1 MTPHS
6 LLRSRVFRL
15 TVISTLVFAAIAA
28 GVVALLYRS
37 STEAVSRQIDATI
50 EAEIAGLAEQYAQLG
65 TTGLVNVIKRRASLA
80 GRTGGIYLLA
90 SADRRPIAGNLNRW
104 PDAEPG
110 DKGWIRFAIRDTAGS
125 RTRIHHARGR
135 VFRLRNGLWLLVGHD
150 TGEQTRIAELVENRL
165 LWAGVIAVGLAV
177 AFGALLSW
185 LILRRIDAITATSRE
200 IMAGDLSR
208 RIPAARGGDEF
219 DRLAQSLNAMLDQN
233 EQLFRGLQ
241 EVAQNIA
248 HDLRSPLGRLRAR
261 LERLLADSLTDE
273 QKGALTEEAIAEA
286 DRLLRTFAAIL
297 SIAQAESGA
306 PKRGFGPVDLTV
318 LIADLAELYG
328 PLAEDVGMTLS
339 ADADGAPLVVS
350 GDRDLLFQACVN
362 LVDNALKYARDGKR
376 LDIRLRRDGAEAAI
390 EIRDRGP
397 GIPAESLGK
406 AKDRFYRVETS
417 RTTEGSG
424 LGLSLADAVARLH
437 EGALELTD
445 NRPGLAAI
453 LRLPRSDSQGLPQ
466 SENRGLARTGTEGL
480 DTAAGNSDKQG
491 PERNQLGGDA

>member
-1 MTPHS
+1 MKAHR
-6 LLRSRVFRL
+6 LLTSSVFRL
-15 TVISTLVFAAIAA
+15 TLVSTLIFGAIAA

-104 PDAEPG
+104 PDAEP
-110 DKGWIRFAIRDTAGS
+110 DENGWIRFSIRETTDA
-125 RTRIHHARGR
+125 RTQLHHARGR

-233 EQLFRGLQ
+233 ERLFRGLQ

-261 LERLLADSLTDE
+261 LERLLADSLTDA
-273 QKGALTEEAIAEA
+273 QKGSLTEEAIAEA

-306 PKRGFGPVDLTV
+306 PKRGFEPVDLTV
-318 LIADLAELYG
+318 LVEDLSELYG
-328 PLAEDVGMTLS
+328 PLAEDAGMTLGVET
-339 ADADGAPLVVS
+339 DGRPLVVS
-350 GDRDLLFQACVN
+350 GDRDLLFQVCVN
-362 LVDNALKYARDGKR
+362 LVDNALKYAREGKR
-376 LDIRLRRDGAEAAI
+376 IDIRLRRDEGKAAV
-390 EIRDRGP
+390 EIRDHGP
-397 GIPAESLGK
+397 GIPAEALGK
-406 AKDRFYRVETS
+406 AKDRFFRVETS

-437 EGALELTD
+437 DGELELGD
-445 NRPGLAAI
+445 NGPGLVAI
-453 LRLPRSDSQGLPQ
+453 LRLP
-466 SENRGLARTGTEGL
+466 L
-480 DTAAGNSDKQG
+480 DTSGANSDKQG
-491 PERNQLGGDA
+491 PGENRTGGDA

>member
-1 MTPHS
+1 MRADQ

-15 TVISTLVFAAIAA
+15 TLVSTLIFGAIAA

-90 SADRRPIAGNLNRW
+90 NAERHPIAGNLNRW
-104 PDAEPG
+104 PDAEPD
-110 DKGWIRFAIRDTAGS
+110 DKGWIRFAIRETSEDRAQV
-125 RTRIHHARGR
+125 HHARGR
-135 VFRLRNGLWLLVGHD
+135 VFRLQTGLWLLVGHD
-150 TGEQTRIAELVENRL
+150 TAEQTRIANLVENRL
-165 LWAGVIAVGLAV
+165 LWAGVIAIGLAV

-200 IMAGDLSR
+200 IMAGDLSH
-208 RIPAARGGDEF
+208 RIPAKKGGDEF

-233 EQLFRGLQ
+233 ERLFLGLQ

-261 LERLLADSLTDE
+261 LERLLADSLTE
-273 QKGALTEEAIAEA
+273 PQKAALTEEAIAEA
-286 DRLLRTFAAIL
+286 DRLLRTFRAIL

-306 PKRGFGPVDLTV
+306 PRRGFEPVDLTV
-318 LIADLAELYG
+318 LIDDLSDLYG
-328 PLAEDVGMTLS
+328 PLAEDAGLS
-339 ADADGAPLVVS
+339 LAIEGDGAPLTVS

-362 LVDNALKYARDGKR
+362 LVDNALKYAREGKR
-376 LDIRLRRDGAEAAI
+376 IDIRLRRDGDPDGRHAAI
-390 EIRDRGP
+390 EIRDHGP
-397 GIPAESLGK
+397 GIPAELLGK
-406 AKDRFYRVETS
+406 AKDRFYRVEAS

-437 EGALELTD
+437 EGELELAD
-445 NRPGLAAI
+445 NGPGLAAI
-453 LRLPRSDSQGLPQ
+453 LRLPRLPDSAAP
-466 SENRGLARTGTEGL
+466 RGEAKADPL
-480 DTAAGNSDKQG
+480 DREAGNADKQG
-491 PERNQLGGDA
+491 PSKTDTGGDA

>member
-1 MTPHS
+1 MKAHS

-15 TVISTLVFAAIAA
+15 TLVSTLIFGAIAA

-37 STEAVSRQIDATI
+37 STDAVSRQIDATI

-65 TTGLVNVIKRRASLA
+65 TTGLVNVIKRRASRA

-90 SADRRPIAGNLNRW
+90 SAGRSPIAGNLNRW
-104 PDAEPG
+104 PDAEP
-110 DKGWIRFAIRDTAGS
+110 DDNGWIRFSIRDTADN
-125 RTRIHHARGR
+125 RTQLHHARGR
-135 VFRLRNGLWLLVGHD
+135 VFRLQNGLWLLVGHD
-150 TGEQTRIAELVENRL
+150 TGEQTRIAELVEDRL
-165 LWAGVIAVGLAV
+165 LWAGVIAIGLAV

-208 RIPAARGGDEF
+208 RIPVARGGDEY

-233 EQLFRGLQ
+233 ERLFRGLQ

-248 HDLRSPLGRLRAR
+248 HDLRSPLGRLRSR
-261 LERLLADSLTDE
+261 LERLLADSLTNE
-273 QKGALTEEAIAEA
+273 QKGALTEEAIDEA

-306 PKRGFGPVDLTV
+306 PKRGFEPVDLTV
-318 LIADLAELYG
+318 LIEDLSDLYG
-328 PLAEDVGMTLS
+328 PLAEDAGMTLAFE
-339 ADADGAPLVVS
+339 ADPGGPLVVS

-376 LDIRLRRDGAEAAI
+376 IDIRLRREEGPDGGRAAI
-390 EIRDRGP
+390 EIRDHGP
-397 GIPAESLGK
+397 GIPAESLDK

-437 EGALELTD
+437 EGELVLAG
-445 NRPGLAAI
+445 NAPGLAAI
-453 LRLPRSDSQGLPQ
+453 LRLP
-466 SENRGLARTGTEGL
+466 L
-480 DTAAGNSDKQG
+480 DTGGANADNGG
-491 PERNQLGGDA
+491 PTKT